1 MKISQL
7 SKDKVLISLCD
18 DDMKNFE
25 LKFDEMG
32 MCDPH
37 SKKIIYRLLT
47 LACSSNNI
55 ETDNKTIVCEAL
67 KSDNGCVLFVSVKE
81 KNYRRKKYRIK
92 RISEYP
98 CYKFRD
104 VETMLTAFEK
114 LYNLDTLYYNNSAY
128 FYGDSYY
135 LVFDYPI
142 VAKKAEQVLSEFAV
156 KTKGSKTF
164 IARLSESG
172 KTISNGNAIVH
183 IGSAL

>member
-7 SKDKVLISLCD
+7 SHNKVLISLCD

-37 SKKIIYRLLT
+37 SKKIINRLLT

-55 ETDNKTIVCEAL
+55 ETDNKTIICEAL

-81 KNYRRKKYRIK
+81 KNYKRKKYRIK

-98 CYKFRD
+98 CYKFSD
-104 VETMLTAFEK
+104 AETMLTAFEK
-114 LYNLDTLYYNNSAY
+114 LYNLDALYYNNSAY
-128 FYGDSYY
+128 FYAGRYY

-142 VAKKAEQVLSEFAV
+142 VSKKAEQVLLEFAT

-164 IARLSESG
+164 IARLNESG
-172 KTISNGNAIVH
+172 KTLSNGNAIVH
-183 IGSAL
+183 IGSSL